1 MTNRSHTV
9 FQPTLSPILLRLAV
23 LAAFALPVS
32 AVQAQASDTQRQ
44 SYAIPAGPLDQ
55 TLNNFARRAGVLLS
69 FDPGITGKRQS
80 TGLSGRYTVTEAFST
95 LLAGTGLQAVRNAD
109 GGYTLA
115 ATGGKDGSSGNSGNG
130 GSNGNAVLPTVTI
143 TESADPTAPY
153 AGGLVAR
160 GGSLGV
166 LGTASVMDTP
176 FSTTN
181 YTAQGIEDVQARAIG
196 DVIANDASVRNTN
209 GNGGFG
215 DSYQIRGFTMSAN
228 DVGFNGLY
236 GMVPLTR
243 MPISM
248 VERIEVLKG
257 PGTLMYGM
265 GPAGGVGGAVNLIPK
280 RAHEDPITTVT
291 ATYQSDAQL
300 GLKADVGRRFG
311 EHQEWGV
318 RVNALYAD
326 GNTGLSGSRQ
336 QQNMGS
342 VGLDYDG
349 GRVRWSL
356 DAYSQHEDARNFRP
370 QFSISSLV
378 MPEAP
383 SGKTNLYPG
392 TTLQSDDKAAATR
405 LEYDINDQL
414 TAYGAVGY
422 HVATSSQSWPSATIL
437 NARGDTGSL
446 SNGYYDQRVTS
457 TSADVGLR
465 ARFKTGGISHT
476 VMLGANMLDQQ
487 TDYFYLSTDT
497 GVTSNLYNP
506 VALPAVSGARGEPS
520 PQSQQRLTSVAL
532 TDTLSLLDDRLR
544 LIGGL
549 RRQQVYSHSL
559 TDASQ
564 TSNKT
569 AISPVLGVVVKPME
583 RVSLYANYTAALSAG
598 GFTSA
603 TDGNPNQLF
612 PPYKSKQI
620 ETGAKIDWGRV
631 TTTAAVF
638 QIEQANSTSTLVNG
652 VTYTTQ
658 DGRNRV
664 RGLELSAYG
673 ELQRGLRFNASGT
686 FFDARQ
692 YHTANG
698 TNDGKDVGA
707 IPNSNFNLGLDWDT
721 PWLQGL
727 ALNTRVT
734 RTGAMWYSN
743 DNTLRVPGWTRVDIG
758 ARYITQMGEG
768 VLTYRANIENL
779 FDKNY
784 WLMQNGYVGTSAGR
798 TLVLSVQVSM

>member
-1 MTNRSHTV
+1 MTTRTRFPSR
-9 FQPTLSPILLRLAV
+9 PTLSRLAI
-23 LAAFALPVS
+23 LAAFASPV
-32 AVQAQASDTQRQ
+32 AGVQAQATDAQRQ
-44 SYAIPAGPLDQ
+44 AYDIPAGPLDQ
-55 TLNNFARRAGVLLS
+55 SLNSFARRAGVLFS
-69 FDPGITGKRQS
+69 FDPAITRDRQS
-80 TGLSGRYTVTEAFST
+80 AGLSGRYTVAEGFAA
-95 LLAGTGLQAVRNAD
+95 LLNGTPLQAIRNAD
-109 GGYTLA
+109 GGYTVA
-115 ATGGKDGSSGNSGNG
+115 APAAPT
-130 GSNGNAVLPTVTI
+130 GSNANAVLPTVTI

-181 YTAQGIEDVQARAIG
+181 YTSQGIEDVQARAIG

-228 DVGFNGLY
+228 DVAFNGLY

-280 RAHEDPITTVT
+280 RAHEDPISSVT
-291 ATYQSDAQL
+291 ATYLSNSQY
-300 GLKADVGRRFG
+300 GLKADLGRRFG
-311 EHQEWGV
+311 EQQEWGI

-326 GNTGLSGSRQ
+326 GNTGLSGSNQ
-336 QQNMGS
+336 QQSMGS
-342 VGLDYDG
+342 VGLDYNG

-356 DAYSQHEDARNFRP
+356 DAYTQHEDARNFRP

-378 MPEAP
+378 MPDAP

-392 TTLQSDDKAAATR
+392 TTLQSDDKAVATR

-422 HVATSSQSWPSATIL
+422 HVASSAQSWPGATIL
-437 NARGDTGSL
+437 NAAGDTAAL
-446 SNGYYDQRVTS
+446 SNGYYDQKVVS
-457 TSADVGLR
+457 TSADVGMR
-465 ARFKTGGISHT
+465 ARFHTAGIKHT
-476 VMLGANMLDQQ
+476 VMLGVNMLDQQ
-487 TDYFYLSTDT
+487 TDYFFLSESSS
-497 GVTSNLYNP
+497 VTSNLYRP
-506 VALPAVSGARGEPS
+506 VALPAVTGARGAPT
-520 PQSQQRLTSVAL
+520 PQSQIRLTSVAL
-532 TDTLSLLDDRLR
+532 TDTLSMMDERLR
-544 LIGGL
+544 ITAGL

-559 TDASQ
+559 ADATQ

-569 AISPVLGVVVKPME
+569 AISPVLGVVVKPVQN
-583 RVSLYANYTAALSAG
+583 VSLYANYTAALSAG

-603 TDGNPNQLF
+603 SDGNPNQLF
-612 PPYKSKQI
+612 PPYKSKQV
-620 ETGAKIDWGRV
+620 ETGAKIDWGRI

-638 QIEQANSTSTLVNG
+638 QIEQANSSTTLVNG
-652 VTYTTQ
+652 VSTTTQ

-664 RGLELSAYG
+664 RGLELAAYG

-686 FFDARQ
+686 FFDAKQ
-692 YHTANG
+692 YHTDNG
-698 TNDGKDVGA
+698 SNDGKDVGA
-707 IPNSNFNLGLDWDT
+707 IPNSNFNLGLDWDA

-734 RTGAMWYSN
+734 RTGSMWYSN
-743 DNTLRVPGWTRVDIG
+743 ENKLKVPGWTRVDIG
-758 ARYITQMGEG
+758 ARYITRAAGQ
-768 VLTYRANIENL
+768 VVTYRANIENL

-784 WLMQNGYVGTSAGR
+784 WLMQNGYVGTSSGR
-798 TLVLSVQVSM
+798 TLVLSAQVDF

>member
-1 MTNRSHTV
+1 MTIRTRFPSR
-9 FQPTLSPILLRLAV
+9 PTLSRLAI
-23 LAAFALPVS
+23 LAALASPMA
-32 AVQAQASDTQRQ
+32 AVQAQATDTQRQ
-44 SYAIPAGPLDQ
+44 SYDIPAGALDQ
-55 TLNNFARRAGVLLS
+55 SLNSFARRAGVLLS
-69 FDPGITGKRQS
+69 FDPAITRERQS
-80 TGLSGRYTVTEAFST
+80 KGLSGRYTVAEGFAA
-95 LLAGTGLQAVRNAD
+95 LLAGTPLQAIRNAD
-109 GGYTLA
+109 GSYTVMA
-115 ATGGKDGSSGNSGNG
+115 PAGST
-130 GSNGNAVLPTVTI
+130 GSNANAVLPTVTI

-181 YTAQGIEDVQARAIG
+181 YTSQGIEDVQARAIG
-196 DVIANDASVRNTN
+196 DVITNDASVRNTN

-228 DVGFNGLY
+228 DVAFNGLY

-280 RAHEDPITTVT
+280 RAHEDPVSSVT
-291 ATYQSDAQL
+291 ATYLSNSQF
-300 GLKADVGRRFG
+300 GVKADLGRRFG
-311 EHQEWGV
+311 EQQEWGI

-326 GNTGLSGSRQ
+326 GNTGLSGSNQ
-336 QQNMGS
+336 QQSMGS
-342 VGLDYDG
+342 VGLDYNG

-356 DAYSQHEDARNFRP
+356 DAYTQHEDARNFRP
-370 QFSISSLV
+370 QFSVSSLV

-392 TTLQSDDKAAATR
+392 TTLQSDDKAVTTR

-422 HVATSSQSWPSATIL
+422 HEASSYQSFPSATIL
-437 NARGDTGSL
+437 NAAGDTGTL
-446 SNGYYDQRVTS
+446 SNGYYDQKVVS

-465 ARFKTGGISHT
+465 ARLNTGGIKHT

-487 TDYFYLSTDT
+487 TDYFYISESSS
-497 GVTSNLYNP
+497 VTSNLYRP
-506 VALPAVSGARGEPS
+506 VALVAITGARGQPT
-520 PQSQQRLTSVAL
+520 PQSQVRLTSLAL
-532 TDTLSLLDDRLR
+532 TDTLSLADDRLR
-544 LIGGL
+544 FIVGL

-559 TDASQ
+559 VDATQ

-569 AISPVLGVVVKPME
+569 AISPVLGVVVKPVQN
-583 RVSLYANYTAALSAG
+583 VSLYANYTAALSAG

-603 TDGNPNQLF
+603 SDGNPNQLF
-612 PPYKSKQI
+612 PPYKSKQV
-620 ETGAKIDWGRV
+620 ETGAKVDWGRI

-638 QIEQANSTSTLVNG
+638 QIEQANSSTTLVNG
-652 VTYTTQ
+652 VSTTTQ

-664 RGLELSAYG
+664 RGLELAAYG
-673 ELQRGLRFNASGT
+673 EIRRGLRFNASGT
-686 FFDARQ
+686 FFDAKQ
-692 YHTANG
+692 YHTDNG

-707 IPNSNFNLGLDWDT
+707 IPNSNFNLGLDWDA

-727 ALNTRVT
+727 AFNTRLT
-734 RTGAMWYSN
+734 RTGSMWYSN
-743 DNTLRVPGWTRVDIG
+743 ENKLKVPGWTRVDIG
-758 ARYITQMGEG
+758 ARYITRTAGQ
-768 VLTYRANIENL
+768 VVTYRANIENL

-784 WLMQNGYVGTSAGR
+784 WLMQNGYVGTASGR
-798 TLVLSVQVSM
+798 TLVLSAQVDF

>member
-1 MTNRSHTV
+1 MTIRTCFPSR
-9 FQPTLSPILLRLAV
+9 PTLSRLAI
-23 LAAFALPVS
+23 LAALASPMA
-32 AVQAQASDTQRQ
+32 AVQAQATDTQRQ
-44 SYAIPAGPLDQ
+44 SYDIPAGPLDPS
-55 TLNNFARRAGVLLS
+55 LNSFARRAGVLLS
-69 FDPGITGKRQS
+69 FDPALTRERQS
-80 TGLSGRYTVTEAFST
+80 KGLSGRYTVAEGFAA
-95 LLAGTGLQAVRNAD
+95 LLAGTPLQAIRNAD
-109 GGYTLA
+109 GSYTVMA
-115 ATGGKDGSSGNSGNG
+115 PAGIT
-130 GSNGNAVLPTVTI
+130 GSNANAVLPTVTI

-181 YTAQGIEDVQARAIG
+181 YTSQGIEDVQARAIG
-196 DVIANDASVRNTN
+196 DVITNDASVRNTN

-228 DVGFNGLY
+228 DVAFNGLY

-280 RAHEDPITTVT
+280 RAHEDPVSSVT
-291 ATYQSDAQL
+291 ATYLSNSQF
-300 GLKADVGRRFG
+300 GVKADLGRRFG
-311 EHQEWGV
+311 EQQEWGI

-326 GNTGLSGSRQ
+326 GNTGLSGSNQ
-336 QQNMGS
+336 QQSMGS
-342 VGLDYDG
+342 VGLDYNG

-356 DAYSQHEDARNFRP
+356 DAYTQHEDARNFRP
-370 QFSISSLV
+370 QFSVSSLV

-392 TTLQSDDKAAATR
+392 TTLQSDDKAVTTR

-422 HVATSSQSWPSATIL
+422 HEASSYQSFPSATIL
-437 NARGDTGSL
+437 NAAGDTGTL
-446 SNGYYDQRVTS
+446 SNGYYDQKVVS

-465 ARFKTGGISHT
+465 ARLNTGGIKHT

-487 TDYFYLSTDT
+487 TDYFYLSESSS
-497 GVTSNLYNP
+497 VTSNLYRP
-506 VALPAVSGARGEPS
+506 VALAAITGARGQPT
-520 PQSQQRLTSVAL
+520 PQSQVRLTSLAL
-532 TDTLSLLDDRLR
+532 TDTLSLADDRLR
-544 LIGGL
+544 FIVGL

-559 TDASQ
+559 VDATQ

-569 AISPVLGVVVKPME
+569 AISPVLGVVVKPVQN
-583 RVSLYANYTAALSAG
+583 VSLYANYTAALSAG

-603 TDGNPNQLF
+603 SDGNPNQLF
-612 PPYKSKQI
+612 PPYKSKQV
-620 ETGAKIDWGRV
+620 ETGAKVDWGRI

-638 QIEQANSTSTLVNG
+638 QIEQANSSTTLVNG
-652 VTYTTQ
+652 VSTTTQ

-664 RGLELSAYG
+664 RGLELAAYG
-673 ELQRGLRFNASGT
+673 EIRRGLRFNASGT
-686 FFDARQ
+686 FFDAKQ
-692 YHTANG
+692 YHTDNG

-707 IPNSNFNLGLDWDT
+707 IPNSNFNLGLDWDA

-734 RTGAMWYSN
+734 RTGSMWYSN
-743 DNTLRVPGWTRVDIG
+743 ENKLKVPGWTRVDIG
-758 ARYITQMGEG
+758 ARYITRTAGQ
-768 VLTYRANIENL
+768 VVTYRANIENL

-784 WLMQNGYVGTSAGR
+784 WLMQNGYVGTASGR
-798 TLVLSVQVSM
+798 TLVLSAQVDF